1 MSLRQHYIIKRGK
14 GNAFY
19 LRYQQVA
26 LQNLHFVRRLLP
38 CGLQLL
44 MMKKKEDNCEGC

>member
-1 MSLRQHYIIKRGK
+1 MRFISGISRLPCKTCI
-14 GNAFY
+14 
-19 LRYQQVA
+19 
-26 LQNLHFVRRLLP
+26 FVRRLLL